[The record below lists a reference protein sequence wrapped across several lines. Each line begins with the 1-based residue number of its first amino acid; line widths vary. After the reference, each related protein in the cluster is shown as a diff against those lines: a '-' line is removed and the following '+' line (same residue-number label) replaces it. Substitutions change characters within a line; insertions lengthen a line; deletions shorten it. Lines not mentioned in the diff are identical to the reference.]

1 EASVAI
7 DNRAF
12 RYGYGLFETMLVQ
25 HGQIMMEE
33 LHWQRLLQGMEQLHF
48 AIPKTWTAGHL
59 QNEVLSVVKKNKLEK
74 LCRVRLQVYAG
85 KGGLYDGL
93 SQIPECVIECFPLEE
108 HITQLNENG
117 LVLGIAEGLQKSRN
131 ILANLKTTN
140 ALIYT
145 QAAIQAQQNKWNDA
159 LIINTDGHIL
169 ESTIANI
176 FIIKDGIL
184 YTPPL
189 SDGCVA

>member
-1 EASVAI
+1 
-7 DNRAF
+7 
-12 RYGYGLFETMLVQ
+12 
-25 HGQIMMEE
+25 
-33 LHWQRLLQGMEQLHF
+33 
-48 AIPKTWTAGHL
+48 
-59 QNEVLSVVKKNKLEK
+59 
-74 LCRVRLQVYAG
+74 
-85 KGGLYDGL
+85 
-93 SQIPECVIECFPLEE
+93 
-108 HITQLNENG
+108 
-117 LVLGIAEGLQKSRN
+117 KSRN

-189 SDGCVA
+189 SDGCVAGTMRRWVMDKLPSLGYQIVEQSLHLADLKTCNEVLLTNAIRRLKWVKEIGTYNYTNTTIKKIENQLFSL